1 MGCGCGADMTNNSP
15 NTSYKKQKDVL
26 SGKLILDHNNNQ
38 LLITAP
44 IYDTYGDIVGYIAK
58 DMSGN
63 TVRIFAKNV
72 VKILE

>member
-1 MGCGCGADMTNNSP
+1 MGCGCGADLTSNSP
-15 NTSYKKQKDVL
+15 NTSYRKQKDVL

-38 LLITAP
+38 LLIISP

-58 DMSGN
+58 DMNGN
-63 TVRIFAKNV
+63 SVRIFAKNV